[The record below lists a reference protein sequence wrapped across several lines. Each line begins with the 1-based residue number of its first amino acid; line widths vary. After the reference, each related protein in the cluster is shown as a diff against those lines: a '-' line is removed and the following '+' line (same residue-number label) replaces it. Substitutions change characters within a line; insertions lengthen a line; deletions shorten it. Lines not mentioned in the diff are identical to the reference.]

1 MLLCSGY
8 LVHLRVYMVFRGY
21 DFSVVIRFFTW
32 LNGFPRGYML
42 QRGYITSAHLYHS
55 FAWLY
60 RFSAWLY
67 GFVSLYNFRVII
79 CFFGMVK

>member
-1 MLLCSGY
+1 
-8 LVHLRVYMVFRGY
+8 MVFRGY
-21 DFSVVIRFFTW
+21 ITFPWLYGSFPW

-67 GFVSLYNFRVII
+67 GFVSLYNFRVVI